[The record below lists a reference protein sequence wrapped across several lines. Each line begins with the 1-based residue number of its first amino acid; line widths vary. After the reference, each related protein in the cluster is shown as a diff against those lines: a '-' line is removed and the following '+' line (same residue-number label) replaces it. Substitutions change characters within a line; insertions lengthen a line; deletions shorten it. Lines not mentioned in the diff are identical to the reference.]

1 MTTAAAGGSVA
12 SGTTKSADGKRQR
25 NTSPRAAAGK
35 TVQPV
40 ASGREGLSHVED
52 FLQSLARAVR
62 QFHTYPAA
70 SPRCVQAVEE
80 CHRALALIDLD
91 TLPCVVSPHA
101 LLVNGETVG
110 RGTLIEHEL
119 ARRLYEARC
128 QALEISRAAT
138 VRDIAR
144 LCTELTARLDGDAPP
159 LGERLHNHGVEQIL
173 VSAAYDP
180 QMLDVSAPAP
190 LCASVELNRQRSQA
204 THATGRV
211 THLYPAD
218 KGWVRVDPGVPT
230 REVTLSGL
238 AVLVEDPASLAQMLS
253 RLVSSP
259 GEAPLAPGDA
269 LEERCE
275 DVARLYTSLDPAAA
289 RARFAKLASTVLSL
303 EPKQRRRL
311 LSDTVLP
318 ALVDGRP
325 EGELLRNFSDVDLAD
340 ALSLFLDVETAAPE
354 LLSTALD
361 RLQLSPARR
370 DVVAPLLEERIR
382 ARQGAHAGDR
392 RNDAAL
398 QERTQQ
404 LIRVVTGDASFDGFA
419 AFDLCI
425 DDSTEA
431 VIAGTND
438 AIVSTNLVDARL
450 TCVSQL
456 IVLTPNPEIV
466 ERLLRDAT
474 RLLGE
479 LERTNA
485 WTQLAS
491 QLAALQRTATVFR
504 ESRVE
509 VSAAIASAIESFFT
523 PNRFGR
529 LLTMYEAG
537 GEDRATANAVI
548 SACGASLTGAV
559 LRSVQDASRDKRI
572 LQLMCDHAATFAPAI
587 AKSLDEFG
595 IPQRVAAI
603 QALGAAGRG
612 FESHISRQLAHP
624 SEVVVREA
632 LRALGRIASDDAAEM
647 VTRFVLRQGAAGAV
661 AAEDVIWQFSP
672 IATHHC
678 LRSLLRQ
685 RQFVAANPEF
695 TLRLLQRTDRF
706 EPSKLS
712 DVLTPLRSLRFRF
725 WNRPLAQ
732 IGRRAAELLTT

>member
-1 MTTAAAGGSVA
+1 MTRAAAGGSLA
-12 SGTTKSADGKRQR
+12 SDTAKSADGTRQR
-25 NTSPRAAAGK
+25 NAPPRAAAGK
-35 TVQPV
+35 TVQP
-40 ASGREGLSHVED
+40 ASSGREELSRVEE

-70 SPRCVQAVEE
+70 SPRCVEAVEE

-91 TLPCVVSPHA
+91 LLPCVVSPHE
-101 LLVNGETVG
+101 LLVNGDAFG

-119 ARRLYEARC
+119 ARRLSEARC
-128 QALEISRAAT
+128 HALEISRGAT
-138 VRDIAR
+138 ARDVAH
-144 LCTELTARLDGDAPP
+144 LCTELAARLENNVRP
-159 LGERLHNHGVEQIL
+159 LGERLHNRGVERIQ
-173 VSAAYDP
+173 VSAAYEP

-204 THATGRV
+204 THGAGRV

-230 REVTLSGL
+230 RGVTLSGL

-253 RLVSSP
+253 KLVSSP
-259 GEAPLAPGDA
+259 GEPLLAPGDA

-275 DVARLYTSLDPAAA
+275 DVARLYTSLDPAVA

-303 EPKQRRRL
+303 EPTQRRRL
-311 LSDTVLP
+311 LSNSVLP

-325 EGELLRNFSDVDLAD
+325 EGELLRDFSDVDLAD
-340 ALSLFLDVETAAPE
+340 ALSLLLDVETAAPE

-370 DVVAPLLEERIR
+370 ETVGPLLEERIR
-382 ARQGAHAGDR
+382 ARHGADAGDR

-404 LIRVVTGDASFDGFA
+404 LIRVVSGDASFDDFA

-431 VIAGTND
+431 IIAGTSD
-438 AIVSTNLVDARL
+438 AISATNLVDARL

-456 IVLTPNPEIV
+456 MVLNPNPEIV

-485 WTQLAS
+485 WPQLAS
-491 QLAALQRTATVFR
+491 QLTALQRTATVFR
-504 ESRVE
+504 ESRAE
-509 VSAAIASAIESFFT
+509 VSAAIVSTIESFFT
-523 PNRFGR
+523 PSRFGR

-537 GEDRATANAVI
+537 GEDRVVANAI
-548 SACGASLTGAV
+548 IAACGPSLTGAV

-572 LQLMCDHAATFAPAI
+572 LQLVCDHAVTFAPAI
-587 AKSLDEFG
+587 AGTLDELT

-612 FESHISRQLAHP
+612 FEPYISRQLAHP

-647 VTRFVLRQGAAGAV
+647 VTRFVLRQGTSGAV

-685 RQFVAANPEF
+685 RQFVVDNPGF

-712 DVLTPLRSLRFRF
+712 DVLTPLKSLRFRF

-732 IGRRAAELLTT
+732 IGRRAAELLPT